1 MLPEGKTNLGPL
13 SKTCLYSKKRGHFL
27 KMETFWGPY
36 FWFWGTLFDFYFK
49 IWLKLLYPP
58 KTRPCHLSALMVF
71 LKRLQVAIGKPAF
84 LRSSGA
90 QCPVFLIVFAVGI
103 PWIGFIWLYH
113 NLGGISIEG

>member
-1 MLPEGKTNLGPL
+1 
-13 SKTCLYSKKRGHFL
+13 
-27 KMETFWGPY
+27 METFWGPY

-49 IWLKLLYPP
+49 IWEKLLYPP

>member
-1 MLPEGKTNLGPL
+1 
-13 SKTCLYSKKRGHFL
+13 
-27 KMETFWGPY
+27 METFWGPY

-49 IWLKLLYPP
+49 IWEKLLYPP

-103 PWIGFIWLYH
+103 PWVGFMWLYVALFSWSDTQVI
-113 NLGGISIEG
+113 LGAVVTAVIVDVSQP